1 MANYRSVK
9 YDQTL
14 AKSLVTS
21 RTIGGVAFDGTANIN
36 LPGVNTSGNQDT
48 TGNAATAT
56 ALATARTIHGVSFDG
71 TGNIDLSEVIQ
82 DTVGAMFSSN
92 TETGVTVTYQDGDG
106 TIDVVVGTL
115 NQDTTGNAATAT
127 ALETARTIGGVS
139 FDGTGNINLPGVNTS
154 GNQNTSGTA
163 AVATT
168 VTITDNESTNENNA
182 IIFAAGGD
190 QDGGNLGL
198 ESDGTLTYNP
208 STGKITATGFVGA
221 LTGDVTGDVTG
232 NADTATA
239 LATARTIHGVS
250 FDGTGNIDLTE
261 VVQDTVGAMFS
272 SNTETG
278 ITVTYQDGDGTIDL
292 VIGTLNQDTTGNAAT
307 ATALETART
316 IHGVSFDGTGN
327 IDLTE
332 VVQDTVGAMFSSNTE
347 TGITVTYQ
355 DGDGTIDLVVGT
367 LNQDTTGNAATATA
381 LETAR
386 TIGGVSFD
394 GTGNIN
400 LPGVNTGGNQDTS
413 GTAAKV
419 TVTDSNAN
427 TNFPVVF
434 HDESNALLD
443 DTGQLRYNP
452 STGTLLAPNLVVAG
466 TTTQVN
472 TVTMNAENAVV
483 FEGATAND
491 FETTLTITDP
501 TADRTITMP
510 DATGTMAL
518 TSSDITGNAAT
529 ATALETAR
537 TIHGVSFDGT
547 GNIDLTEVIEDTV
560 GAMVSSNTETGLA
573 VTYQDADGTI
583 DFAIDAAQ
591 TAITSIF
598 NTSLAIGYGA
608 SHANINFGTDNRIV
622 FDIDGTSQVLLLD
635 GVFRPT
641 TDSDVD
647 LGSSAKY
654 WKDAYIDTITTTGN
668 VTVGGVFLAPD
679 GSVSA
684 PSYSFSSDT
693 NNGLSY
699 INADNWGISA
709 GGSFNLY
716 IQASQTFANKALLGL
731 DSAGPAFLNETATAT
746 NPTLAPN
753 RADLDTGVGWASAD
767 KLTLVTGGTERVRVD
782 SDGVTS
788 SAGLIIADG
797 GTIGAASDTDAI
809 TIASNGVVTF
819 SQVPLLPNNTVAT
832 ADIQADAVTG
842 AKIADDAIDSEH
854 YTDGSIDT
862 AHIADDQITEAKMAD
877 DAIGSTQLKSL
888 STLLI
893 KNSSGSTLKTIHGA
907 GA

>member
-221 LTGDVTGDVTG
+221 LTGNVTGDVTG

-292 VIGTLNQDTTGNAAT
+292 V
-307 ATALETART
+307 
-316 IHGVSFDGTGN
+316 
-327 IDLTE
+327 
-332 VVQDTVGAMFSSNTE
+332 
-347 TGITVTYQ
+347 
-355 DGDGTIDLVVGT
+355 VGT
-367 LNQDTTGNAATATA
+367 LNQDTTGNADTATA

-472 TVTMNAENAVV
+472 TVTMNAQNAVI

-547 GNIDLTEVIEDTV
+547 GNIDLSEVIQDTV
-560 GAMVSSNTETGLA
+560 GAMFGSNTETGIT
-573 VTYQDADGTI
+573 VTYQDGDGTI
-583 DFAIDAAQ
+583 D
-591 TAITSIF
+591 
-598 NTSLAIGYGA
+598 LVV
-608 SHANINFGTDNRIV
+608 GTLNQD
-622 FDIDGTSQVLLLD
+622 
-635 GVFRPT
+635 
-641 TDSDVD
+641 
-647 LGSSAKY
+647 
-654 WKDAYIDTITTTGN
+654 TTGSAA
-668 VTVGGVFLAPD
+668 TLTTARTIAGQSFD
-679 GSVSA
+679 GS
-684 PSYSFSSDT
+684 
-693 NNGLSY
+693 
-699 INADNWGISA
+699 
-709 GGSFNLY
+709 
-716 IQASQTFANKALLGL
+716 AN
-731 DSAGPAFLNETATAT
+731 
-746 NPTLAPN
+746 
-753 RADLDTGVGWASAD
+753 
-767 KLTLVTGGTERVRVD
+767 
-782 SDGVTS
+782 
-788 SAGLIIADG
+788 
-797 GTIGAASDTDAI
+797 I
-809 TIASNGVVTF
+809 TIASTDLSNSSAITLNTASQTLTNKTLTTPIANAGIQLKNGATSAGFLEFFEDSDNGTNKVTF
-819 SQVPLLPNNTVAT
+819 IGPAAT
-832 ADIQADAVTG
+832 ADVTITLPATAGTVVTTGDTDTVTG
-842 AKIADDAIDSEH
+842 TMIDD
-854 YTDGSIDT
+854 DT
-862 AHIADDQITEAKMAD
+862 VAEANMAD
-877 DAIGSTQLKSL
+877 DAIGSAQLKSL